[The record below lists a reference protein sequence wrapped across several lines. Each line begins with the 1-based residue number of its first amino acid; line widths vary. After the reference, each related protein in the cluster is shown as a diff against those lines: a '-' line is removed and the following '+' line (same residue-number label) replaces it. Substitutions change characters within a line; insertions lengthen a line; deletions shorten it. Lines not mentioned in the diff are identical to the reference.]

1 MMKNSKN
8 HNLNHVRHERD
19 NAYLEAQITDIT
31 AILAEAYRI
40 DDLIGIMQY
49 KSRLNDLIIE
59 INKE

>member
-8 HNLNHVRHERD
+8 HNLNHVRHERG
-19 NAYLEAQITDIT
+19 NAYLEAQITDAT